1 MMSGSIAPPA
11 ASGSVPR
18 IALWDNARLV
28 LMVLVIFGHSL
39 EGIRSPG
46 SAATA
51 VYDVVYAFHMPAFL
65 LISGWFTRAE
75 PLDRRALRGTI
86 ELLITWLMAEAAW
99 VGIRALLG
107 RAVVVPGSFLV
118 TPSWTLWF
126 LVTLVAMRVVLPYLA
141 MLRFPLITS
150 IVVALAAGLSPMI
163 GSQFSASRTLALLPF
178 FVLGWRLRQTR
189 VGDAAWFAAPGV
201 LLRLAAAAALVAGG
215 GAVLLLIRLP
225 IFTNQ
230 LLFWRRGYDAMGIG
244 DRVGIP
250 LRALMLAIGIVMV
263 IALLILTPRRSFRLS
278 ALGRNTLPIYLLHAP
293 LVALARKEH
302 LDDAIGA
309 LPLALPILLAIAMVL
324 VPVLASRPAV
334 ALARPLTE
342 PLRLLRLPSTRLP

>member
-1 MMSGSIAPPA
+1 MMSGSVAPPA

-86 ELLITWLMAEAAW
+86 ELLITWLMAEAVW

-107 RAVVVPGSFLV
+107 RAAVVPGSFLV

-163 GSQFSASRTLALLPF
+163 GTQFSASRTLALLPF

-189 VGDAAWFAAPGV
+189 VGDAAWFAAPSV
-201 LLRLAAAAALVAGG
+201 LLRLAAAAALAGG
-215 GAVLLLIRLP
+215 AAAVLLLIRLP
-225 IFTNQ
+225 VFTNQ
-230 LLFWRRGYDAMGIG
+230 LLFWRRGYAEMGLG
-244 DRVGIP
+244 DRTGVL

-263 IALLILTPRRSFRLS
+263 VALLILTPRRSFRLS
-278 ALGRNTLPIYLLHAP
+278 ALGRNTLPVYLLHAP
-293 LVALARKEH
+293 LVMLARKVN

-309 LPLALPILLAIAMVL
+309 LPIALPILLAIAMVL

-334 ALARPLTE
+334 ALARPLTD
-342 PLRLLRLPSTRLP
+342 PVGLLRLR